1 MNSCNLHVRGVEQV
15 GAEVVELLG
24 NAFLRGDGDVV
35 ELAEAAG
42 EHAGSLLEGEMAEVV
57 GEVGED
63 DLRRQADRLVR
74 CWMICNVG
82 TQGKFKNT

>member
-1 MNSCNLHVRGVEQV
+1 M

-74 CWMICNVG
+74 CWLVCN
-82 TQGKFKNT
+82 N